1 MELNMESFVAT
12 QIYYILPNGEFYESI
27 KRKSR

>member
-1 MELNMESFVAT
+1 MELNMESFAAT
-12 QIYYILPNGEFYESI
+12 QIYYILLSGEFYESI